1 MTGRKRPTKAI
12 IEAVLA
18 RQNGLCGCGCG
29 ERLNGAVDWDH
40 ILPLAL
46 GGTNEADNWQAL
58 LRSCHAAKTSGDIR
72 MIRKADRQRL
82 YHETGRSSGRKRW
95 KKMPSRPFPK
105 RSSKLRARP

>member
-1 MTGRKRPTKAI
+1 MHPRRRPTKAA

-18 RQNGLCGCGCG
+18 RQEGKCACGCG

-58 LRSCHAAKTSGDIR
+58 LRACHRAKTAGDIR
-72 MIRKADRQRL
+72 MIRKADRQRNKHL
-82 YHETGRSSGRKRW
+82 GIETRRK
-95 KKMPSRPFPK
+95 KPIPSRPFPK
-105 RSSKLRARP
+105 NHRPFAKRVKR